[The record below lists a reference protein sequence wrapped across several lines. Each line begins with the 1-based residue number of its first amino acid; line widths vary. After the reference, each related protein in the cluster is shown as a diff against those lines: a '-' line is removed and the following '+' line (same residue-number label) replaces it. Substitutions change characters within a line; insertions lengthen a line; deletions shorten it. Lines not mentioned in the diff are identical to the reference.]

1 MERTPLSA
9 LAVRGSSRAE
19 RRDCAARPSASG
31 SRSWR
36 TSGGRW
42 SVSLGL
48 ANGSPGAAEAVP
60 AFERG
65 ETARGQLDYRLRF
78 ASPGWGST
86 TEAGRQITSETEVN
100 MTPQRNGET
109 PSELADWR
117 DRTRGFLQPLAAPSI
132 LGLFGFALSTFMVS
146 AQLDGWYGTPRSGMF
161 LFPFAVAADGGAPV
175 APAP

>member
-1 MERTPLSA
+1 MGPRGQQRRGPPL
-9 LAVRGSSRAE
+9 RA
-19 RRDCAARPSASG
+19 
-31 SRSWR
+31 
-36 TSGGRW
+36 
-42 SVSLGL
+42 
-48 ANGSPGAAEAVP
+48 
-60 AFERG
+60 G
-65 ETARGQLDYRLRF
+65 ETRAGRAIYRLRF

-117 DRTRGFLQPLAAPSI
+117 DRTRVFLQPIAAPSI